1 MRELLRKAL
10 LQEREGRREESRD
23 RVLGAFWRPTHA
35 SGSAA
40 TEPRIARVVSLRPLP
55 GSSPSFVPEL
65 F

>member
-10 LQEREGRREESRD
+10 LQEREGRREESRE
-23 RVLGAFWRPTHA
+23 RVLAAFWRPTTS

-40 TEPRIARVVSLRPLP
+40 EPRVARVVSLRPLP

>member
-23 RVLGAFWRPTHA
+23 RVLGAFWRPTTH
-35 SGSAA
+35 GVAA
-40 TEPRIARVVSLRPLP
+40 TEARVARVVPLRPLP